1 MQINLTVVGGV
12 HNGRIIP
19 IKGPEFLIGRDPKC
33 QLRPTSSEIGREH
46 CALVVRDDV
55 VFVRDY
61 EVRQGTLVNGRLLLG
76 GELQLED
83 GDTIKVGP
91 LTFQLNL
98 AVESSLASSE
108 TDDDLLI
115 ASVLSETSPE
125 ETLLASKPTP
135 RPSVKK
141 PGDERELLCLD

>member
-1 MQINLTVVGGV
+1 MQVNLTVVGGI

-19 IKGPEFLIGRDPKC
+19 IKVSEFLIGRDPKC
-33 QLRPTSSEIGREH
+33 QLRPTSSEIGRQH
-46 CALVVRDDV
+46 CAIVLRDEIAYL
-55 VFVRDY
+55 RDY
-61 EVRQGTLVNGRLLLG
+61 EFRQGTLVNGRLLTG

-91 LTFQLNL
+91 LTFQL
-98 AVESSLASSE
+98 SLEEERSVASSE
-108 TDDDLLI
+108 TDDDLVVT
-115 ASVLSETSPE
+115 SLSKTSPE
-125 ETLLASKPTP
+125 ETLLTSRSTP